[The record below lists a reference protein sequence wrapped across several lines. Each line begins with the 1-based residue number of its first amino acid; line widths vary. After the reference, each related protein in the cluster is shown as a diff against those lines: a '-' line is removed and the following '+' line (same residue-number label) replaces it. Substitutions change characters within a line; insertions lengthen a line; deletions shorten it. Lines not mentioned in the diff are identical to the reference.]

1 MAEFPTIPPLDPAD
15 TFNPTTGHGEPDTS
29 GGTEVKV
36 TAPAHNATVAG
47 ASVTFTATC
56 ADDGDATVTFYID
69 GVPVHS
75 DASSP
80 WTYTQSFAAV
90 SNGKHYLHATSTS
103 ASKLHAQSPVVTVT
117 VANQATWARF
127 DGVIGPQGCAAIAD
141 LSALNALSPKPVA
154 QPVTAW
160 DAHKDWFVTLVD
172 ASKAYWNGSTYV
184 VDAR

>member
-1 MAEFPTIPPLDPAD
+1 MAEFATIPPLDPAD

-29 GGTEVKV
+29 GVNEVKV

-47 ASVTFTATC
+47 ASVTMTATVV
-56 ADDGDATVTFYID
+56 DDSDATVHFFID
-69 GVPVHS
+69 GNLVKE
-75 DASSP
+75 DTSSP

-90 SNGKHYLHATSTS
+90 PNGKHYLHAESYS
-103 ASKLHAQSPVVTVT
+103 ASKLFAKSPVVTVT

-154 QPVTAW
+154 HPATAW
-160 DAHKDWFVTLVD
+160 DAHEDWFITLGD